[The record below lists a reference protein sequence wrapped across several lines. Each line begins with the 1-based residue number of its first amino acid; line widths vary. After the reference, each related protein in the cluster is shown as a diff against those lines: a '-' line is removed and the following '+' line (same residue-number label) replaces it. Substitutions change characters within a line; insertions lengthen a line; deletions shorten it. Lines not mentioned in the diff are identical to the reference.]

1 MKKIA
6 YLGPA
11 GSFSEQAAIERC
23 NSCEYVP
30 VESIPMVASVVA
42 AGGADE
48 GVVPIENSIEGA
60 VTFTVDLLIHDS
72 DLMITGETIVP
83 IKQCLSAKDT
93 VSLEDIEVVFSH
105 PQSLS
110 QCREYLGRNLPQAEL
125 VASLSNS
132 KAVEEMKNSLAR
144 AAAISSQRAANINN
158 VVVLRTGIEDFSNN
172 QTRFVILSRVDSLPT
187 GDDKTSLC
195 FEFYD
200 DSPGILSNVL
210 TEFASR
216 GINLEKIE
224 SRPTKKRLGLYVF
237 LLDIQ
242 GHKQDAPVLQ
252 AVEALKSQVGM
263 LKILGSYPKHRTLLE
278 QK

>member
-83 IKQCLSAKDT
+83 IKQCLSAKDP

-224 SRPTKKRLGLYVF
+224 SRPNKKRLGLYVF

>member
-83 IKQCLSAKDT
+83 IKQCLSAKDP

-110 QCREYLGRNLPQAEL
+110 QCREYLGRNLPPAEL

-216 GINLEKIE
+216 GINLEKTNI
-224 SRPTKKRLGLYVF
+224 TINIAKYKVF
-237 LLDIQ
+237 FFFLFS
-242 GHKQDAPVLQ
+242 K
-252 AVEALKSQVGM
+252 
-263 LKILGSYPKHRTLLE
+263 
-278 QK
+278 

>member
-195 FEFYD
+195 FEFHD
-200 DSPGILSNVL
+200 ASPGILSNVL

-224 SRPTKKRLGLYVF
+224 SRPNKKRLGLYVF

>member
-132 KAVEEMKNSLAR
+132 KAG

-224 SRPTKKRLGLYVF
+224 SRPNKKRLGLYVF

>member
-42 AGGADE
+42 SGGADE

-83 IKQCLSAKDT
+83 IKQCLSAKDP

-224 SRPTKKRLGLYVF
+224 SRPNKKRLGLYVF

>member
-83 IKQCLSAKDT
+83 IKQCLSAKDP

-195 FEFYD
+195 FEFHD

-224 SRPTKKRLGLYVF
+224 SRPNKKRLGLYVF

>member
-83 IKQCLSAKDT
+83 IKQCLSAKDP

-110 QCREYLGRNLPQAEL
+110 QCREYLGKNLPQAEL

-195 FEFYD
+195 FEFHD

-224 SRPTKKRLGLYVF
+224 SRPNKKRLGLYVF

>member
-42 AGGADE
+42 AGGAEE

>member
-6 YLGPA
+6 YLGPP

-42 AGGADE
+42 SGGADE

-83 IKQCLSAKDT
+83 IKQCLSAKDP

-224 SRPTKKRLGLYVF
+224 SRPNKKRLGLYVF

>member
-23 NSCEYVP
+23 NSYEYVP

-83 IKQCLSAKDT
+83 IKQCLSAKDP

-172 QTRFVILSRVDSLPT
+172 QTRFVILSKVDSLPT

-224 SRPTKKRLGLYVF
+224 SRPNKKRLGLYVF

-252 AVEALKSQVGM
+252 AIEALKSQVAM

>member
-42 AGGADE
+42 SGGADE

-72 DLMITGETIVP
+72 DLMITCETIVP

-195 FEFYD
+195 FEFHD

-224 SRPTKKRLGLYVF
+224 SRPNKKRLGLYVF